1 MTALE
6 IVFLVLAGL
15 VVYTYAGYGACMI
28 LFAAVKDRLTR
39 PHQTTDDKGFE
50 PTVTLI
56 VAAFNE
62 EAWLATKIENSLSLD
77 YPQEKFT
84 IVFVTDGS
92 TDGFSDIIGRYPRIA
107 HLHQNERR
115 GKTAAMN
122 RAMKSVD
129 SQIVVFSDANAM
141 LNREAIRKIV
151 AGFRDARVGCV
162 CGEKRLRK
170 DDQAGAAD
178 AGEGFYWR
186 YESRIKAAEARL
198 GSCIGAAGEL
208 FAVRGDLFTE
218 IPEDTILDDFTI
230 SLGMALRG
238 YRVAYAA
245 DAYATETASA
255 DMAQEWKRKIR
266 IAAGHV
272 QFLIRMPELLNPFRQ
287 GLLAFQYLSH
297 KFLRSFVTP
306 VCFVLLFPLNL
317 LLVTHKWPLYVFML
331 SLQGLFY
338 LTAGA
343 GYCLQKRRV
352 PVRGFF
358 LPLYVVMMNAAAW
371 IGVFRYLQGRQTVL
385 WDKARRQVEATP
397 QERIPM

>member
-255 DMAQEWKRKIR
+255 DMGQEWKRKIR

-272 QFLIRMPELLNPFRQ
+272 QSVIRMPELLNPFRQ

-297 KFLRSFVTP
+297 KFLRSFVAP

>member
-6 IVFLVLAGL
+6 IVFFVLAGL

-28 LFAAVKDRLTR
+28 LFAAAKDRLTR
-39 PHQTTDDKGFE
+39 PPQAAGGDGYE

-62 EAWLATKIENSLSLD
+62 EAWLAKKIENSLALD
-77 YPQEKFT
+77 YPQEKFA
-84 IVFVTDGS
+84 IMFVTDGS
-92 TDGFSDIIGRYPRIA
+92 TDGFSDILGRYPRIM
-107 HLHQNERR
+107 HLHQTERL

-122 RAMKSVD
+122 RGMKVVESP
-129 SQIVVFSDANAM
+129 IVVFSDANAM

-151 AGFRDARVGCV
+151 AEFCDARVGCV
-162 CGEKRLRK
+162 CGEKRLWK
-170 DDQAGAAD
+170 DDQAEATE

-186 YESRIKAAEARL
+186 YESRIKAAETRL

-208 FAVRGDLFTE
+208 FAVRRDLFTE
-218 IPEDTILDDFTI
+218 VPEDTILDDFTI
-230 SLGMALRG
+230 SLGIALRG

-245 DAYATETASA
+245 GAYATETASA
-255 DMAQEWKRKIR
+255 DLGQEWKRKIR

-272 QFLIRMPELLNPFRQ
+272 QSLMRMPELLNPFRQ
-287 GLLAFQYLSH
+287 GMLAFQYLSH
-297 KFLRSFVTP
+297 KFFRSFVAP
-306 VCFVLLFPLNL
+306 VCFVLLIPLNL
-317 LLVTHKWPLYVFML
+317 VLVTHKWPLYVFML

-343 GYCLQKRRV
+343 GYCLQKRRA

-371 IGVFRYLQGRQTVL
+371 VGVIRSLRRRQTVL

-397 QERIPM
+397 RERISM